1 MPGEVQKQQY
11 NTSSS
16 GLILQQC
23 LVIGLSG
30 GTGINLQSWE
40 WFWTVTVKNV
50 GNQRCLCKQKA
61 HRRWHTKTSDSSW
74 KQLLHLRISVSEVNQ
89 CHSSLC
95 TGSFPRA
102 FSSPSSITPSTFLI
116 DFFAIL
122 FQVFLN
128 ATEAFSLKYPIWN
141 VTELIPFFKV

>member
-1 MPGEVQKQQY
+1 MPGAVQKQQY

-30 GTGINLQSWE
+30 GNGINLQSWE

-89 CHSSLC
+89 CHSWGRECKDFNMPVPLLC
-95 TGSFPRA
+95 IDDGTSILQIQYRQQVGLYESFKWN
-102 FSSPSSITPSTFLI
+102 IVKQLDWT
-116 DFFAIL
+116 
-122 FQVFLN
+122 LN
-128 ATEAFSLKYPIWN
+128 FSLLY
-141 VTELIPFFKV
+141 L